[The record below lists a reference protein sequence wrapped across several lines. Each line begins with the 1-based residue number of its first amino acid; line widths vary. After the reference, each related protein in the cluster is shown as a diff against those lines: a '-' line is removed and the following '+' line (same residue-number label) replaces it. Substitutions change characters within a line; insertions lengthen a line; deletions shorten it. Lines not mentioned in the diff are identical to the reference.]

1 MSDQAA
7 SPAAE
12 SGPAPL
18 PAATE
23 PSFDN
28 ALASRLAEMTGDR
41 DREDDAPADRTP
53 QDRDTAHPDSAKPA
67 DAEPEAAKAEDGEP
81 EYKLKLKV
89 DGKEEERTFKH
100 SELTERLQK
109 AEAAQKRFEEAAA
122 VRKAAESE
130 GRAAAQERAQLA
142 QALQHFTA
150 KLQASA
156 PPEPDQS
163 LLNSDPVEYLRQQHQ
178 YQQHFQQ
185 AQQATAAQAH
195 LMRQEQ
201 AAQEQWYRSHLEAES
216 AALVKAIPEWWAEVE
231 AMLGPLLAAGDEAPL
246 ADQLDLLA
254 TAGEALCGTGLWAN
268 ADGRALSAFI
278 EELREAARAAGTTL
292 ERRELHAQDPRCAA
306 TKLRSSARD
315 PVAATR
321 RSPVGR
327 PLVRRFVAPRRR
339 GRFLR

>member
-67 DAEPEAAKAEDGEP
+67 DDAPAEAKAEDEEP
-81 EYKLKLKV
+81 AYTLKLKV
-89 DGKEEERTFKH
+89 DGKEEERTFKR
-100 SELTERLQK
+100 SELTDRLQK

-142 QALQHFTA
+142 QALQHFTRQ
-150 KLQASA
+150 LQSSA
-156 PPEPDQS
+156 PPEPDPS

-201 AAQEQWYRSHLEAES
+201 AAQEQWYRAHLDEQS
-216 AALVKAIPEWWAEVE
+216 AALVKAIPEWADAEKAKAGKEGVKKALASFGFRDE
-231 AMLGPLLAAGDEAPL
+231 EIGSIADSRVVALAHKAAQLDSVRAELAALKD
-246 ADQLDLLA
+246 A
-254 TAGEALCGTGLWAN
+254 TAKAQNDLNSRLRGLPPVRTERPGRAETGST
-268 ADGRALSAFI
+268 DGRTRAMQSLRRTGSINDAAAAL
-278 EELREAARAAGTTL
+278 
-292 ERRELHAQDPRCAA
+292 
-306 TKLRSSARD
+306 
-315 PVAATR
+315 
-321 RSPVGR
+321 
-327 PLVRRFVAPRRR
+327 R
-339 GRFLR
+339 GLL

>member
-1 MSDQAA
+1 VSDQAA
-7 SPAAE
+7 APAAE

-67 DAEPEAAKAEDGEP
+67 DDAPADAKAEDGEP

-89 DGKEEERTFKH
+89 DGKEEERTFTH
-100 SELTERLQK
+100 SELTRRLQK
-109 AEAAQKRFEEAAA
+109 DEAVQKRFEEAAA

-142 QALQHFTA
+142 QALQHFA
-150 KLQASA
+150 RQLQASA
-156 PPEPDQS
+156 PPEPDPS

-216 AALVKAIPEWWAEVE
+216 AALVKAIPEWADAEKAKAGKEGVKKALSSFGFRDE
-231 AMLGPLLAAGDEAPL
+231 EIGSIADSRVVALAHKAAQLDSVRAELAALKE
-246 ADQLDLLA
+246 
-254 TAGEALCGTGLWAN
+254 AN
-268 ADGRALSAFI
+268 AKAQNDLNSRLRGLPPVRTERPGSAETGSTDGRTRAMQSLRRTGSINDAAAAL
-278 EELREAARAAGTTL
+278 
-292 ERRELHAQDPRCAA
+292 
-306 TKLRSSARD
+306 
-315 PVAATR
+315 
-321 RSPVGR
+321 
-327 PLVRRFVAPRRR
+327 R
-339 GRFLR
+339 GLL

>member
-7 SPAAE
+7 APAAE
-12 SGPAPL
+12 YGPAPL

-41 DREDDAPADRTP
+41 EDDAIADRTP

-67 DAEPEAAKAEDGEP
+67 DDAPAEAKAEDEEP
-81 EYKLKLKV
+81 AYTLKLKV
-89 DGKEEERTFKH
+89 DGKEEERTFKR
-100 SELTERLQK
+100 SELTDRLQK

-142 QALQHFTA
+142 QALQHFTRQ
-150 KLQASA
+150 LQSSA
-156 PPEPDQS
+156 PPEPDPS

-201 AAQEQWYRSHLEAES
+201 AAQEQWYRAHLDEQS
-216 AALVKAIPEWWAEVE
+216 AALVKAIPEWADAEKAKAGKEGVKKALASFGFRDE
-231 AMLGPLLAAGDEAPL
+231 EIGSIADSRVVALAHKAAQLDSVRAELAALKD
-246 ADQLDLLA
+246 A
-254 TAGEALCGTGLWAN
+254 TAKAQNDLNSRLRGLPPVRTERPGSAETGST
-268 ADGRALSAFI
+268 DGRTRAMQSLRRTGSINDAAAAL
-278 EELREAARAAGTTL
+278 
-292 ERRELHAQDPRCAA
+292 
-306 TKLRSSARD
+306 
-315 PVAATR
+315 
-321 RSPVGR
+321 
-327 PLVRRFVAPRRR
+327 R
-339 GRFLR
+339 GLL

>member
-7 SPAAE
+7 APAAE
-12 SGPAPL
+12 YGPAPL

-67 DAEPEAAKAEDGEP
+67 DDAPAEAKAEDEEP
-81 EYKLKLKV
+81 AYTLKLKV
-89 DGKEEERTFKH
+89 DGKEEERTFKR
-100 SELTERLQK
+100 SELTDRLQK

-130 GRAAAQERAQLA
+130 GRAAAQERAKLA
-142 QALQHFTA
+142 QALQHFTQQ
-150 KLQASA
+150 LQASA
-156 PPEPDQS
+156 PPEPDPS

-216 AALVKAIPEWWAEVE
+216 AALVKAIPEWADAEKAKAGKDGVKKALASFGFRAE
-231 AMLGPLLAAGDEAPL
+231 EIGSIADSRVVALAHKAAQLDSVRAELAALKD
-246 ADQLDLLA
+246 A
-254 TAGEALCGTGLWAN
+254 TAKAQNDLNSRLRGLPPVRTERPGSAETGST
-268 ADGRALSAFI
+268 DGRTRAMQSLRRTGSINDAAAAL
-278 EELREAARAAGTTL
+278 
-292 ERRELHAQDPRCAA
+292 
-306 TKLRSSARD
+306 
-315 PVAATR
+315 
-321 RSPVGR
+321 
-327 PLVRRFVAPRRR
+327 R
-339 GRFLR
+339 GLL

>member
-7 SPAAE
+7 APAAE

-67 DAEPEAAKAEDGEP
+67 DDAPAEAKAEDEEP
-81 EYKLKLKV
+81 AYTLKLKV
-89 DGKEEERTFKH
+89 DGKEEERTFKR
-100 SELTERLQK
+100 SELTDRLQK

-142 QALQHFTA
+142 QALQHYTQQ
-150 KLQASA
+150 LQASA
-156 PPEPDQS
+156 PPEPDPS

-216 AALVKAIPEWWAEVE
+216 AALVKAIPEWADAEKAKAGKDGVKKALASFGFRDE
-231 AMLGPLLAAGDEAPL
+231 EIGSIADSRVVALAHKAAQLDSVTAELAALKA
-246 ADQLDLLA
+246 A
-254 TAGEALCGTGLWAN
+254 TAKAQTDLNSRLRGLPPVRTERPGSAETGST
-268 ADGRALSAFI
+268 DGRTRAMQSLRRTGSINDAAAAL
-278 EELREAARAAGTTL
+278 
-292 ERRELHAQDPRCAA
+292 
-306 TKLRSSARD
+306 
-315 PVAATR
+315 
-321 RSPVGR
+321 
-327 PLVRRFVAPRRR
+327 R
-339 GRFLR
+339 GLL

>member
-7 SPAAE
+7 APAAE

-67 DAEPEAAKAEDGEP
+67 DDAPAEAKAEDDEP
-81 EYKLKLKV
+81 AYTLKLKV
-89 DGKEEERTFKH
+89 DGKEEERTYKR

-142 QALQHFTA
+142 QALQHFNA
-150 KLQASA
+150 KLQATA
-156 PPEPDQS
+156 PPEPDPS

-178 YQQHFQQ
+178 FQQHYTQSQQ
-185 AQQATAAQAH
+185 AQAAQAH
-195 LMRQEQ
+195 LQAQER
-201 AAQEQWYRSHLEAES
+201 ASQEQWYRTHLEAES
-216 AALVKAIPEWWAEVE
+216 AALVKAIPEWSDAEKAKTGKEGVKKALASFGFRDE
-231 AMLGPLLAAGDEAPL
+231 EIGSIADSRVVALAHKAAQLDSVRAELAALKE
-246 ADQLDLLA
+246 A
-254 TAGEALCGTGLWAN
+254 TAKAQTDLNSRLRGLPPVRAERPGSAETGST
-268 ADGRALSAFI
+268 DGRTRAMQSLRRTGSINDAAAAL
-278 EELREAARAAGTTL
+278 
-292 ERRELHAQDPRCAA
+292 
-306 TKLRSSARD
+306 
-315 PVAATR
+315 
-321 RSPVGR
+321 
-327 PLVRRFVAPRRR
+327 R
-339 GRFLR
+339 GLL